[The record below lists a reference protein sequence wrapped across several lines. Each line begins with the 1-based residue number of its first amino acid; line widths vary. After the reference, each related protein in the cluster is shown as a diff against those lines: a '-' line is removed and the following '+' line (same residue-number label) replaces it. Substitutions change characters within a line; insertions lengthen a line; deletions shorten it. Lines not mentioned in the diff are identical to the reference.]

1 MAKKDDK
8 TKKRRAIDWQRIEI
22 DYRSGLR
29 TNVEIAAEHSIAES
43 TIRKRAQTRSWT
55 RDLSER
61 VRSKVR
67 LDMLKV
73 KRDGPPISDEQ
84 IIEEASH
91 QIRTVLESHVA
102 KAGRVQEASM
112 TLLELMMDN
121 SDISIRESSQILRD
135 CAIVL
140 EKGINMERIALS
152 IDDAARTS
160 DVELI
165 ILD

>member
-29 TNVEIAAEHSIAES
+29 TNVEIAAEHSISETA
-43 TIRKRAQTRSWT
+43 IRNRAKSRAWA
-55 RDLSER
+55 RDLSKQ
-61 VRSKVR
+61 VRNKVR
-67 LDMLKV
+67 FDLLKV
-73 KRDGPPISDEQ
+73 SRDGPAISDEQ

-91 QIRTVLESHVA
+91 QIRTVVEGHLT
-102 KAGRVQEASM
+102 KTRRVQEIAM
-112 TLLELMMDN
+112 LLLEKMMDN
-121 SDISIRESSQILRD
+121 EKLSERESSQVLRD

-140 EKGINMERIALS
+140 ERGINMERIALS